1 VYPPDVSTDVDAV
14 RSPREQT
21 LRWSGVWVLFVV
33 VLLAA
38 LRLLTLELFFV
49 VAYIGVLAISGVYAP
64 RPPAPRWWR
73 RLRLLLAA
81 GFVVL
86 AYVVVEQALQFL

>member
-1 VYPPDVSTDVDAV
+1 MYHSAVSADAAAV
-14 RSPREQT
+14 QSPREQT
-21 LRWSGVWVLFVV
+21 LRWAGIWVLFA
-33 VLLAA
+33 VLLLTA
-38 LRLLTLELFFV
+38 LELLTLELFFV

-73 RLRLLLAA
+73 RLRLLLGL
-81 GFVVL
+81 GFLVL